1 MCWPVCVEGL
11 PGRAVAAHGG
21 LPQKASGL
29 LEKVSLLLKPE
40 LAVAILIPA
49 SKGRF
54 SAFKS
59 LWTAP
64 VILSDRHGPLVTVCA
79 EDAM

>member
-1 MCWPVCVEGL
+1 M
-11 PGRAVAAHGG
+11 
-21 LPQKASGL
+21 
-29 LEKVSLLLKPE
+29 LKPE